1 MLIDLLIT
9 VLDLQLIDE
18 GKATHYNP
26 GIMDDVVQNRLKW
39 KQITQEQVDSAV
51 GFVATQ
57 TDEWIGRQVI
67 LDFGHGLVAG
77 PFLVVDCG
85 QKGHQAWLDRI
96 NFAVDLQWEWAWF
109 LRTVGMPLKNVKVY
123 LVGHD

>member
-26 GIMDDVVQNRLKW
+26 GVMDTVVQNRLKW
-39 KQITQEQVDSAV
+39 GQITQEQVDSAV

-57 TDEWIGRQVI
+57 TDEYIGRTVI
-67 LDFGHGLVAG
+67 IDFGHGLVAG

-85 QKGHQAWLDRI
+85 QKGHQAHLDRI

-109 LRTVGMPLKNVKVY
+109 LRSVNMPVQGVKVY
-123 LVGHD
+123 LVGDG

>member
-18 GKATHYNP
+18 GKATHYAH
-26 GIMDDVVQNRLKW
+26 GKMDQVVQNRLKW

-57 TDEWIGRQVI
+57 PDEYLGRNVI
-67 LDFGHGLVAG
+67 IDFGHGLVAG

-85 QKGHQAWLDRI
+85 QKGHQEWLDKI
-96 NFAVDLQWEWAWF
+96 NFAIDLQWEWAWF
-109 LRTVGMPLKNVKVY
+109 LRSVNMPIKDVRVY
-123 LVGHD
+123 LVGDG